1 MTGAD
6 RGTGAEVLKNLPMK
20 TARLI
25 LNSERVYNAVI
36 LAMSG
41 AILALVVAA
50 VVIVA

>member
-1 MTGAD
+1 MTEAD
-6 RGTGAEVLKNLPMK
+6 RGTGRSAKNLPMK

-36 LAMSG
+36 VAMAG
-41 AILALVVAA
+41 AIVALSVAA